1 MSEDSRKGSQK
12 NCFIFLLFCRIF
24 LCESNAYNSYRHA
37 AAGLNFYGLC
47 SPKHET
53 SITIIMFA
61 DGLVINFFDC
71 IILSLEMLG
80 CEELLKSCSSAA

>member
-1 MSEDSRKGSQK
+1 MKVMLA
-12 NCFIFLLFCRIF
+12 IT
-24 LCESNAYNSYRHA
+24 RHE
-37 AAGLNFYGLC
+37 AAGLSFYGPF

-53 SITIIMFA
+53 STISMFA

-71 IILSLEMLG
+71 IILCLEIMLG

>member
-1 MSEDSRKGSQK
+1 MKIHGK
-12 NCFIFLLFCRIF
+12 VAKKIVLFFFSFAGFFCVKVMLTI
-24 LCESNAYNSYRHA
+24 ARHA